1 MRFIKKDPE
10 HVGYF
15 TVNGESVPDF
25 RCPNKKCGIG
35 IDDSMNYCPAC
46 GQKLG
51 GCKQNPAV
59 FFAYMLLKE
68 DAELVFGEKEN

>member
-51 GCKQNPAV
+51 
-59 FFAYMLLKE
+59 E
-68 DAELVFGEKEN
+68 